1 MSDGVPK
8 VFPQQYEIR
17 VLGRINPQWKDWFG
31 GLALVPLHSQEGHI
45 VTVLTGV
52 LADQAALFGV
62 LNRIRDLGLR
72 LISVNPN
79 AVILYDNGE
88 TESRE
93 EVDDEQGIG

>member
-1 MSDGVPK
+1 MTHGVPK
-8 VFPQQYEIR
+8 VFPQHYEIR

-31 GLALVPLHSQEGHI
+31 GLTLVPLRSKEGRI

-79 AVILYDNGE
+79 APILFEYEE
-88 TESRE
+88 TETQE